1 MDRMKRIVF
10 SCIGLAAL
18 FGCSNVTH
26 TGADLSGFNPG
37 SEIVKGETTEQQLVS
52 QLGEPE
58 RTESRSDSDENVEWI
73 DTRTQPSSAQT
84 GGTTQHVSRLVVDFQ
99 DGVVSDY
106 SESKPGG

>member
-1 MDRMKRIVF
+1 MKRIFVG
-10 SCIGLAAL
+10 CIGLTAL

-37 SEIVKGETTEQQLVS
+37 SEIVKGETTEQELVS